1 MDTEVFDS
9 KIFQKAYKRATD
21 AIGKRASHSEIIVFL
36 EKEIDDYRRKLDY
49 AESRIKALCAQ
60 QMQNIQIEQKLNKEQ
75 KELHKPAT
83 LEPMPTFNL
92 PPKTAVDEII
102 KALADN
108 GYNSITITAYRDQE
122 GKQ

>member
-1 MDTEVFDS
+1 MGTEVNDN
-9 KIFQKAYKRATD
+9 KIFEKAYKRVTNV
-21 AIGKRASHSEIIVFL
+21 IGNRAALTEIIVFL

-49 AESRIKALCAQ
+49 SESRIQALCAQ
-60 QMQNIQIEQKLNKEQ
+60 QIQNIQIEQKLNKEQ

-92 PPKTAVDEII
+92 PPKTAVVEII
-102 KALADN
+102 KEFADN

>member
-1 MDTEVFDS
+1 MDTEIYDS

-49 AESRIKALCAQ
+49 AESRIQALCAQ
-60 QMQNIQIEQKLNKEQ
+60 QMQSIQIEQKLNKER

-83 LEPMPTFNL
+83 G
-92 PPKTAVDEII
+92 EII
-102 KALADN
+102 KALADS